1 VAQAR
6 RAGILPARSLWLIKG
21 WRLKNRREENPLACR
36 IYLVRHG
43 ETAWNAQ
50 LKFQGHADIALS
62 PKGLVQAEKLS
73 RRLAKCEIAAVYASD
88 LTRAYETARIL
99 ARPHHLDVIPCCA
112 FREIN
117 FGLWEGLTIEE
128 IKKEY
133 RELLR
138 QWWHGPLETRVPQG
152 ETLDEVVN
160 RVNRLVKEIVV
171 KHATQQIIIVSHGGP
186 IRAIVGTVLGMD
198 LNQYWRL
205 RLDNGCLTIIDFPAS
220 SRPGWKPGLPE
231 ACPTSLNK
239 GIVALLNDCSH
250 LEG

>member
-1 VAQAR
+1 
-6 RAGILPARSLWLIKG
+6 LIKG

-117 FGLWEGLTIEE
+117 FGLWDGLTIEE
-128 IKKEY
+128 IKKDY

>member
-1 VAQAR
+1 M
-6 RAGILPARSLWLIKG
+6 
-21 WRLKNRREENPLACR
+21 KNRGEENSLTCR

-62 PKGLVQAEKLS
+62 AKGLVQAEKLS

-88 LTRAYETARIL
+88 LIRAWEMARIL
-99 ARPHHLDVIPCCA
+99 ARPHHLNVIPCIA

-117 FGLWEGLTIEE
+117 FGLWEGLTVEE

-133 RELLR
+133 QELLR
-138 QWWHGPLETRVPQG
+138 QWWRGPLETRVPQG
-152 ETLDEVVN
+152 ETLNEVVN
-160 RVNRLVKEIVV
+160 RVNKLVKEIID

-186 IRAIVGTVLGMD
+186 IRAIVGAVLGMD

-205 RLDNGCLTIIDFPAS
+205 RLDNGCLTIIDFPA
-220 SRPGWKPGLPE
+220 PD
-231 ACPTSLNK
+231 K
-239 GIVALLNDCSH
+239 GIVTLLNDCSH
-250 LEG
+250 LEDK

>member
-1 VAQAR
+1 
-6 RAGILPARSLWLIKG
+6 LIKG
-21 WRLKNRREENPLACR
+21 WRLKNRGEENPLTCR

-43 ETAWNAQ
+43 ETAWNTQ

-62 PKGLVQAEKLS
+62 SKGLVQAEKLS

-88 LTRAYETARIL
+88 LTRACETAHIL
-99 ARPHHLDVIPCCA
+99 ARPHHLNVTPCRA

-138 QWWHGPLETRVPQG
+138 RWWRGPLETRVPQG

-160 RVNRLVKEIVV
+160 RVNSLVKEIVV

-186 IRAIVGTVLGMD
+186 IRAIIGTVLGMD

-205 RLDNGCLTIIDFPAS
+205 RLDNSCLNIIDFPA
-220 SRPGWKPGLPE
+220 LD
-231 ACPTSLNK
+231 K

-250 LEG
+250 LECRD